1 MNNLLELFSVLSSGF
16 GQNKNDTPLSPTNN
30 VYGQS
35 YPDEAYQNQQNN
47 MATNNFSMDTNM
59 LPMLLS
65 MLNKNLDLSAL
76 SSVLSNKASSSEDG
90 QKKSPPQDDDIII

>member
-65 MLNKNLDLSAL
+65 MFNKNLDLTSLSAAL
-76 SSVLSNKASSSEDG
+76 ANKSSADE
-90 QKKSPPQDDDIII
+90 QKKSPPEDDDIII

>member
-65 MLNKNLDLSAL
+65 MLNKNLDLTSLSAAL
-76 SSVLSNKASSSEDG
+76 ANKSSADE

>member
-47 MATNNFSMDTNM
+47 MATNNFSMDSNM

-65 MLNKNLDLSAL
+65 MLNKNLDLTSLSAAL
-76 SSVLSNKASSSEDG
+76 ANKSSADE

>member
-16 GQNKNDTPLSPTNN
+16 GQNKNDTPLTPTNN

-65 MLNKNLDLSAL
+65 MLNKNLDLTSLSAAL
-76 SSVLSNKASSSEDG
+76 ANKSSADE

>member
-47 MATNNFSMDTNM
+47 MATNNFSTDTNL

-65 MLNKNLDLSAL
+65 MLNKNFDLTSLSAAL
-76 SSVLSNKASSSEDG
+76 ANKSSADE

>member
-65 MLNKNLDLSAL
+65 MLNKNLDLTSLSAAL
-76 SSVLSNKASSSEDG
+76 ANKSSADE
-90 QKKSPPQDDDIII
+90 QKKSPPEDDDIII

>member
-65 MLNKNLDLSAL
+65 MLNKNLDLTSLSAAL
-76 SSVLSNKASSSEDG
+76 ASKSSADE

>member
-16 GQNKNDTPLSPTNN
+16 GQNKNGTPLSPTNN

-65 MLNKNLDLSAL
+65 MLNKNLDLTSLSAAL
-76 SSVLSNKASSSEDG
+76 ANKSSADE

>member
-16 GQNKNDTPLSPTNN
+16 GQNRNDTPLSPTNN

-47 MATNNFSMDTNM
+47 MATNNFSMDTNI

-65 MLNKNLDLSAL
+65 MLNKNLDLTSLSAAL
-76 SSVLSNKASSSEDG
+76 ANKSSADE